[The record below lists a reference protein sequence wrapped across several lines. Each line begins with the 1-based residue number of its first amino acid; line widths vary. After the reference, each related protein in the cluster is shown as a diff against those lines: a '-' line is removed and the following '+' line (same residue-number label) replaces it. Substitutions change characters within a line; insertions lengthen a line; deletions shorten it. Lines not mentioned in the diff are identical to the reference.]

1 MSAKAIASAV
11 FVEDRDPAEFVEHDL
26 KTDSAFTWWEG
37 VSWRVDRRRQRVT
50 LTAPDTPAR
59 TAVFHEGLGCTLLP
73 EGKKTV
79 FFQPVAVRTSLPPA
93 ETLPWPMGDRPPPS
107 SVLSAAAR
115 QALDAA
121 LDFAFD
127 DEAVEPPYGTRAV
140 VVVQRGRLV
149 AERYAPGFD
158 AGSPL
163 VGWSMGKSIGAALA
177 GVEAGRGALRL
188 DQPAPVEAWRAPGDP
203 RARITVAD
211 LMHMSS
217 GLDFQRLPPGT
228 WTPAN
233 DHFYVY
239 FGAIDVFAHSASRP
253 LAFPPG
259 TVWRYRNCDPLLL
272 AGIVRRQVEAR
283 GEEWLSFPRR
293 RLFDPI
299 GARSMVLE
307 PDPYGNFIL
316 TGYDYGTARD
326 WARFGLLHLQDG
338 VFEGKRVLPD
348 GWVDFVRT
356 PAPADPSRGYG
367 GLFWLNRGHVLPH
380 VPEDAFWPAGH
391 MGQRVFVIPSAG
403 LVVVRLGHTP
413 DSPALRRHLDRF
425 VGAVLAALE

>member
-1 MSAKAIASAV
+1 MIRCRARRLLSPGWIGLLLALSGCRHPLPAPAASPQAATLPPSLAGRPGRSFALAMSAKAIASAV
-11 FVEDRDPAEFVEHDL
+11 FVEGRDPAEFVEHDL

-59 TAVFHEGLGCTLLP
+59 TAVFHQGLGCTLLP

-79 FFQPVAVRTSLPPA
+79 FFQLVVPRTSLPPA
-93 ETLPWPMGDRPPPS
+93 ETLPWPMGDRLPPGPA
-107 SVLSAAAR
+107 LSAPAR
-115 QALDAA
+115 QALEAA

-127 DEAVEPPYGTRAV
+127 DEAVRPPHETRAV
-140 VVVQRGRLV
+140 VVVRRGRLI
-149 AERYAPGFD
+149 AERYAPGFE
-158 AGSPL
+158 ASSRL

-177 GVEAGRGALRL
+177 GVLVGRGALRL
-188 DQPAPVEAWRAPGDP
+188 EDPAPVEEWRSPGDP

-211 LMHMSS
+211 LLHMSS
-217 GLDFQRLPPGT
+217 GLGFKRLPPGS

-253 LAFPPG
+253 PAFPPG
-259 TVWRYRNCDPLLL
+259 KVWRYRNCDPLLL
-272 AGIVRRQVEAR
+272 AGIVRRQVEAS

-293 RLFDPI
+293 SLFDPI

-326 WARFGLLHLQDG
+326 WARFGLLHLQEG
-338 VFEGKRVLPD
+338 VFDGKRVLPA
-348 GWVDFVRT
+348 GWVDFVRA

-367 GLFWLNRGHVLPH
+367 GLFWL
-380 VPEDAFWPAGH
+380 
-391 MGQRVFVIPSAG
+391 
-403 LVVVRLGHTP
+403 
-413 DSPALRRHLDRF
+413 
-425 VGAVLAALE
+425 